1 MGNRIVEQTIKRMK
15 PPEVDHYVEWD
26 SEIPG
31 FGARITAAGVVSFI
45 LDYRIFG
52 RRRRYTIGRYP
63 DLTATAARVE
73 AGELRARI
81 RAGHDLMEERHQMR
95 GEPSLADLVTAYKE
109 SEAYQRLRPL
119 SRRNYK
125 QMLDTIVTPKLG
137 NLRLKAIG
145 KRDIEGLHASLK
157 ATPYHANRVLSLLSR
172 MFNFAIENKTIV
184 ENPAKGVKKFAEEKR
199 ESWLSVEQIQK
210 FREALD
216 AYQDQSAA
224 NCLRLLLLTGSRA
237 GETLRAEWKE
247 FDLTRG
253 VWTKPSHHT
262 KQKKTEHV
270 PLSAPAIDLL
280 LGMKPQNAT
289 GPLFPGRESGHRVSL
304 KRPWMQACKAAG
316 LVTVEMVR
324 GKRKSKDGTPKMLKR
339 YKPTVRLHDLRH
351 SYASHLVSNGVGL
364 QIVGKLLG
372 HVQAS
377 TTMRYAHL
385 QDEALRTATNQLAK
399 IIDFESKKTA

>member
-15 PPEVDHYVEWD
+15 PPDEDYYIEWD

-31 FGARITAAGVVSFI
+31 FGVRITAAGIISFI
-45 LDYRIFG
+45 LDYRIYG
-52 RRRRYTIGRYP
+52 RQRRYTIGRYP
-63 DLTATAARVE
+63 AEFTATAARIE
-73 AGELRARI
+73 AGELRAKI
-81 RAGHDLMEERHQMR
+81 RAGHDPMEERNRRR
-95 GEPSLADLVTAYKE
+95 GEPTLGDLATEYMGGEAE
-109 SEAYQRLRPL
+109 SKKRPNTI
-119 SRRNYK
+119 RNDR
-125 QMLDTIVTPKLG
+125 QMVENITRPKIG
-137 NLRLKAIG
+137 TLRLKAIG
-145 KRDIEGLHASLK
+145 KRDIEKLHGSLK
-157 ATPYHANRVLSLLSR
+157 ATPYRANRLLALLSA
-172 MFNFAIENKTIV
+172 MFNYAIEAKMMA
-184 ENPAKGVKKFAEEKR
+184 ENPAKGIDRFPEEKR
-199 ESWLSVEQIQK
+199 ENWLSVDQIQR

-216 AYQDQSAA
+216 AYKDQSAA

-237 GETLRAEWKE
+237 GEALRAEWGE

-270 PLSAPAIDLL
+270 PLSAPALDLL
-280 LGMKPQNAT
+280 RGMKPRNAI
-289 GPLFPGRESGHRVSL
+289 GPLFPGRKSGHRVSL
-304 KRPWMQACKAAG
+304 KRPWIQACKGAG
-316 LVTVEMVR
+316 LVEKYTVI
-324 GKRKSKDGTPKMLKR
+324 GKRKKPLMR
-339 YKPTVRLHDLRH
+339 YRPTVRLHDLRH

-399 IIDFESKKTA
+399 IIDFQSKKTA